1 MQVVK
6 VIVLM
11 LVMLFTVKLVMATTT
26 MVLIAL
32 QQW

>member
-11 LVMLFTVKLVMATTT
+11 LVMLFTVKLVMATAT
-26 MVLIAL
+26 MMLINYG
-32 QQW
+32 W